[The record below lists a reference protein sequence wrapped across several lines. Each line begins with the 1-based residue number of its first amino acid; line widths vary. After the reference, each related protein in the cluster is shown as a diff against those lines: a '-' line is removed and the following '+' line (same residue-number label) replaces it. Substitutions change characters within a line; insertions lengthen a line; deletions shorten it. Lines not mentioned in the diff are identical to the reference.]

1 MNDNCEFSK
10 YAGNFL
16 SNPNTAINT
25 KNIPVQSGFKVVIN
39 NQNINTNSN
48 NVNINNNI
56 NLFYKAIQM
65 TINKSSFFT
74 VNIIYLINII
84 IYFYF

>member
-1 MNDNCEFSK
+1 MNDNCGFSE

-56 NLFYKAIQM
+56 LV
-65 TINKSSFFT
+65 INKFDQQK
-74 VNIIYLINII
+74 VLIRVLMKLRNQVIQI
-84 IYFYF
+84 LILKT